1 MKRLSRLLELP
12 VVDFR
17 TGKQIARVERC
28 CLSADGQNL
37 CGLVVRQNGFGRR
50 RRYVE
55 FSTLAVIGDVSLQVK
70 ALAPLPDP
78 LKRAEDENRRVYNT
92 SGRLLGWMTDAL
104 LDESDGCPKDTW
116 TSCAGDVFGCATLP
130 GGPLASSPPIPYPK
144 HLKEDVPMQKGGS
157 SDVHHPTHKT
167 DGAGLCAGLRGDHG
181 RRRSGRERLSAHAL
195 AGRKTVPQIPAQ
207 AGKAGLHALTKAR
220 APDARRG

>member
-78 LKRAEDENRRVYNT
+78 LKRAEDESRRVYNT

-104 LDESDGCPKDTW
+104 LDESDGRIRALELSEGYLDELYRGRVW
-116 TSCAGDVFGCATLP
+116 
-130 GGPLASSPPIPYPK
+130 
-144 HLKEDVPMQKGGS
+144 
-157 SDVHHPTHKT
+157 
-167 DGAGLCAGLRGDHG
+167 LRDF
-181 RRRSGRERLSAHAL
+181 
-195 AGRKTVPQIPAQ
+195 
-207 AGKAGLHALTKAR
+207 
-220 APDARRG
+220 ARRPLGFIAAYPVSQTFEGRCADAERGE